1 MLVCSLL
8 ISHADKILK
17 KQVLLN
23 FKEFMKEA
31 VIKHGI
37 HISLTLLSLSLSLHS
52 LSIIEFVTSC
62 LSPKG
67 EFEISDVVIMC

>member
-37 HISLTLLSLSLSLHS
+37 HISLTLLSLSLHS